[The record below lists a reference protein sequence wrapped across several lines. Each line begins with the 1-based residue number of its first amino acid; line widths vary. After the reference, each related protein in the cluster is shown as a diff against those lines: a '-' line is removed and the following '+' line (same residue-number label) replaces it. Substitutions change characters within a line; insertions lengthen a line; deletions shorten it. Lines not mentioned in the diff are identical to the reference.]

1 MRILFDLTGMPGD
14 IVFICTSDDCTA
26 GPWEGAHDAMAH
38 CAEKSGHAY
47 TGRPRGEVD
56 AEPIPATNVESQDNR
71 NLQHKGN
78 PEGARAEDE
87 S

>member
-1 MRILFDLTGMPGD
+1 
-14 IVFICTSDDCTA
+14 
-26 GPWEGAHDAMAH
+26 MAH
-38 CAEKSGHAY
+38 CAEKPGHAY